1 LRAHKW
7 AVLRR
12 GVQRAAIGWPS
23 RYIYHIT
30 RERYVRSAC
39 VRACVRTCMDARER
53 IRIALAYL
61 EKRTISLSPVVGVG
75 IAFVSMRIRSY
86 IYMRVT

>member
-1 LRAHKW
+1 
-7 AVLRR
+7 VLQLV
-12 GVQRAAIGWPS
+12 GLVVTF
-23 RYIYHIT
+23 IT
-30 RERYVRSAC
+30 LLVNDMLG